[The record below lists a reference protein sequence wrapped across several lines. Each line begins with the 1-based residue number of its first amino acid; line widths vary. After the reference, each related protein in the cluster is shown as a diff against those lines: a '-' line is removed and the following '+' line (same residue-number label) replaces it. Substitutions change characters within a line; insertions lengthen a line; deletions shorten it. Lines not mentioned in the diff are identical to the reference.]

1 MDSLTLAPF
10 IADEVHAGDLTHMKE
25 MAYAAAL
32 QQYRAGYGT
41 MRRRELLGHAG
52 RLAALQALGGTAL
65 VAHAQSVG
73 VNDTRILLGQ
83 SAPFS
88 GAAEQLGLQFHLGAQ
103 LYFEALNQKGGVNGR
118 RIELVRMDDGYEP
131 ERCAANTRQLIADG
145 VFALFGY
152 IGTPT
157 SVVALPLASEAK
169 VPFFAPFTGAEVL
182 RDPFN
187 RYAIHVRASYYD
199 ETAAIVRQITGTG
212 IKKVAVFYQNDAY
225 GKAGLEGVT
234 RALKALNMEPSSTG
248 TVERNTVDV
257 GKALADVMAQR
268 PEAIVQIGAYKACAA
283 FIREARKRGYAG
295 NFYNVSF
302 VGTQALLDEL
312 GTDAKGVVV
321 SQVMP
326 FPYTPVTGISGEYLN
341 AVRAK
346 QGRAANY
353 SGIEGFV
360 AAKVFSEAVQRAGR
374 NLTREGF
381 INAIQ
386 GMRNLDLGGFPVD
399 FGPNKH
405 TGSKFV
411 ELTLLTEDGRIR
423 R

>member
-1 MDSLTLAPF
+1 
-10 IADEVHAGDLTHMKE
+10 
-25 MAYAAAL
+25 
-32 QQYRAGYGT
+32 
-41 MRRRELLGHAG
+41 MRRREVISNAGALLG
-52 RLAALQALGGTAL
+52 AATLGAWSS
-65 VAHAQSVG
+65 AAQAQSVG
-73 VNDTRILLGQ
+73 LSDTRIVLGQ

-103 LYFEALNQKGGVNGR
+103 LYFESLNAKGGVNGR
-118 RIELVRMDDGYEP
+118 RIEIKRLDDGYEP
-131 ERCAANTRQLIADG
+131 ERCAANTRQLISED

-157 SVVALPLASEAK
+157 SLAALPLATAAK
-169 VPFFAPFTGAEVL
+169 VPFFAPFTGAEAL
-182 RDPFN
+182 REPFN
-187 RYAIHVRASYYD
+187 RYAIHVRASYFD
-199 ETAAIVRQITGTG
+199 ETAAIVRQITSVG
-212 IKKVAVFYQNDAY
+212 IKRISVFYQNDAY
-225 GKAGLEGVT
+225 GKTGLEGVS
-234 RALKALNMEPSSTG
+234 RALKALNMEAASTG
-248 TVERNTVDV
+248 TVERNSSDVAAAVDSI
-257 GKALADVMAQR
+257 MAQR
-268 PEAIVQIGAYKACAA
+268 PESIVQISAYKSCAA
-283 FIREARKRGYAG
+283 FIREARKRGFGG

-312 GTDAKGVVV
+312 GPDAKGVAI

-326 FPYTPVTGISGEYLN
+326 FPYTPITPISGEYLA

-360 AAKVFSEAVQRAGR
+360 AAKVFTEAVKRAGR
-374 NLTREGF
+374 NLTRENF
-381 INAIQ
+381 IGAIQ
-386 GMRNLDLGGFPVD
+386 GMKNVDLGGFPVD
-399 FGPNKH
+399 FSPNKH

>member
-1 MDSLTLAPF
+1 
-10 IADEVHAGDLTHMKE
+10 
-25 MAYAAAL
+25 
-32 QQYRAGYGT
+32 
-41 MRRRELLGHAG
+41 MRRREVISNVGTLLG
-52 RLAALQALGGTAL
+52 AATMGAWSRSAQ
-65 VAHAQSVG
+65 AQSAG
-73 VNDTRILLGQ
+73 VSDTRILLGQ

-103 LYFEALNQKGGVNGR
+103 LYFEALNAKGGVNGR
-118 RIELVRMDDGYEP
+118 RIEIKRLDDGYEP
-131 ERCAANTRQLIADG
+131 ERCVANTRQLISDD

-157 SVVALPLASEAK
+157 SLAALPLATAAK
-169 VPFFAPFTGAEVL
+169 VPFFAPFTGAEAL
-182 RDPFN
+182 REPFN
-187 RYAIHVRASYYD
+187 RYAIHVRASYFD
-199 ETAAIVRQITGTG
+199 ETAAIVRQITSVG
-212 IKKVAVFYQNDAY
+212 IKRISVFYQNDAY
-225 GKAGLEGVT
+225 GKTGLEGVS
-234 RALKALNMEPSSTG
+234 RALKALNMEAASTG
-248 TVERNTVDV
+248 TVERNSTDV
-257 GKALADVMAQR
+257 TAAVESIMAQR
-268 PEAIVQIGAYKACAA
+268 PESIVQISAYKSCAA
-283 FIREARKRGYAG
+283 FIREARKRGFGG

-312 GTDAKGVVV
+312 GSDARGVAI

-326 FPYTPVTGISGEYLN
+326 FPYTPTTLISGEYLA

-360 AAKVFSEAVQRAGR
+360 AAKVFTEAVKRAGR
-374 NLTREGF
+374 NLTRDNF
-381 INAIQ
+381 IAAIQ
-386 GMRNLDLGGFPVD
+386 GMKNVDLGGFPVD
-399 FGPNKH
+399 FSPSKH